1 MALTVDEIKTY
12 LRIDSTDEDTLLE
25 RLQATAVATLK
36 GAVDDFDTGLKDNS
50 FAQRAEMIELAIIAD
65 LYENRNA
72 GGIEV
77 HKYSRPIES
86 MIRQLQ
92 TWPIDTDAADKDSEE
107 SGDTE
112 QQKSEPQQGEEP
124 QEQGGDGS

>member
-12 LRIDSTDEDTLLE
+12 LRIDSTDEDALLE
-25 RLQATAVATLK
+25 RLQATAVAILK
-36 GAVDDFDTGLKDNS
+36 GAVDDFGAGLKDDS
-50 FAQRAEMIELAIIAD
+50 FAQRAEMIELALIAD

-77 HKYSRPIES
+77 HQYSRPVES

-92 TWPIDTDAADKDSEE
+92 TWPIEPTADNNDA
-107 SGDTE
+107 E
-112 QQKSEPQQGEEP
+112 QQQSEPKKDAGNE
-124 QEQGGDGS
+124 EQGGDGS

>member
-12 LRIDSTDEDTLLE
+12 LRIDSTDEDALLE
-25 RLQATAVATLK
+25 RLQATAVAILK
-36 GAVDDFDTGLKDNS
+36 GAVDDFEAGLKDDS
-50 FAQRAEMIELAIIAD
+50 FAQRAEMIALALIAD

-77 HKYSRPIES
+77 HQYSRPVES

-92 TWPIDTDAADKDSEE
+92 TWPIEPTADNNDV
-107 SGDTE
+107 E
-112 QQKSEPQQGEEP
+112 QQQSEPKKDAGNE
-124 QEQGGDGS
+124 EQGGDGS